1 MSYTPSFT
9 PQYADGWE
17 DLPVEE
23 TPITAT
29 ALNAYDDAIEN
40 IETYLSENDIV
51 DANANIADEYDA
63 TATYSKDD
71 YVIYGGNLYKAK
83 QDISTAE
90 AWDST
95 HWDACIV
102 TDEMSQ
108 GGSLAELSDVD
119 LENLADGD
127 IIRYNGTSGKFEN
140 VKKFTQTTLWTGTL
154 STESGEAEM
163 SESYA
168 NYDDI
173 IIKWS
178 AYSDG
183 SAYQKIVV
191 IPTSTIIGNATY
203 QFSDSIFRNS
213 SQYAFVAFGFKDDYV
228 TLVLSQLTK
237 VSTGVGSG
245 VIIQE
250 IIGRKY

>member
-9 PQYADGWE
+9 PEYENGWE
-17 DLPVEE
+17 DLPLET
-23 TPITAT
+23 TPITAE
-29 ALNAYDDAIEN
+29 ALNKYDDAIEN

-51 DANANIADEYDA
+51 DANANIANEYDA

-71 YVIYGGNLYKAK
+71 YVIYSGNLYKAK

-140 VKKFTQTTLWTGTL
+140 VAKEVYSTDEQVIGTWFGETLYRKVYSFSSNVEISMTGWTDVNTYIPNIGFETFVSCTGVDANGTSQGNIL
-154 STESGEAEM
+154 CGTNSSNHVQMQSTRNGN
-163 SESYA
+163 A
-168 NYDDI
+168 NISVTKI
-173 IIKWS
+173 IIEYTK
-178 AYSDG
+178 
-183 SAYQKIVV
+183 
-191 IPTSTIIGNATY
+191 TS
-203 QFSDSIFRNS
+203 
-213 SQYAFVAFGFKDDYV
+213 
-228 TLVLSQLTK
+228 
-237 VSTGVGSG
+237 
-245 VIIQE
+245 
-250 IIGRKY
+250 

>member
-9 PQYADGWE
+9 PEYEDGWE
-17 DLPVEE
+17 DLPLET
-23 TPITAT
+23 TPITAE
-29 ALNAYDDAIEN
+29 ALNKYDDAIEN

-71 YVIYGGNLYKAK
+71 YVIYSGNLYKAK

-108 GGSLAELSDVD
+108 GGSLVELSDVD

-140 VKKFTQTTLWTGTL
+140 VPHWGTPTWE
-154 STESGEAEM
+154 TESADM
-163 SESYA
+163 
-168 NYDDI
+168 
-173 IIKWS
+173 K
-178 AYSDG
+178 
-183 SAYQKIVV
+183 
-191 IPTSTIIGNATY
+191 T
-203 QFSDSIFRNS
+203 
-213 SQYAFVAFGFKDDYV
+213 
-228 TLVLSQLTK
+228 
-237 VSTGVGSG
+237 VGSEYNVTFNG
-245 VIIQE
+245 FISVYISPSVSNAEVYYTLQKKNTDF
-250 IIGRKY
+250 KYGTAWANSGFYNSFMIPVSSGDILTVLNIKNVGNVFFDIHPFA

>member
-17 DLPVEE
+17 DLPLET
-23 TPITAT
+23 TPITAE
-29 ALNAYDDAIEN
+29 ALNKYDDAIEN

-102 TDEMSQ
+102 TDEMSK

-140 VKKFTQTTLWTGTL
+140 VAKEVYSTDEQVIGKWIDGKTLYRKEFSGLSLSVSANGTWVDTGINI
-154 STESGEAEM
+154 S
-163 SESYA
+163 
-168 NYDDI
+168 NIDI
-173 IIKWS
+173 I
-178 AYSDG
+178 
-183 SAYQKIVV
+183 
-191 IPTSTIIGNATY
+191 TSCLCRGGVFVWNIIN
-203 QFSDSIFRNS
+203 
-213 SQYAFVAFGFKDDYV
+213 GFKNEGKLYLTTGLVAGSNTFGVDTI
-228 TLVLSQLTK
+228 TLEYTK
-237 VSTGVGSG
+237 TS
-245 VIIQE
+245 
-250 IIGRKY
+250 

>member
-17 DLPVEE
+17 DLPLET
-23 TPITAT
+23 TPITAE
-29 ALNAYDDAIEN
+29 ALNKYDDAIEN

-108 GGSLAELSDVD
+108 GDSLAELSDID

-140 VKKFTQTTLWTGTL
+140 VAKEVY
-154 STESGEAEM
+154 STDEQVIG
-163 SESYA
+163 
-168 NYDDI
+168 
-173 IIKWS
+173 KWI
-178 AYSDG
+178 DG
-183 SAYQKIVV
+183 STLYRKV
-191 IPTSTIIGNATY
+191 IDFGALPNATRKNVAHGISNLGRVCK
-203 QFSDSIFRNS
+203 FDCTAIDTANAIGFPPPMPISLNNTTSNLIVIFDATNIS
-213 SQYAFVAFGFKDDYV
+213 FNTGGN
-228 TLVLSQLTK
+228 LSNYTDCKAILEYTK
-237 VSTGVGSG
+237 TS
-245 VIIQE
+245 
-250 IIGRKY
+250 